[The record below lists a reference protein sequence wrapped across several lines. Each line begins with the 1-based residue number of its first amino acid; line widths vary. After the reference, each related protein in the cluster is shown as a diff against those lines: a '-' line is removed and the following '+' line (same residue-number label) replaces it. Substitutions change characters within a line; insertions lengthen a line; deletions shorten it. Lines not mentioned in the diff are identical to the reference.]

1 MINRRQERGEG
12 GRPGNVRERMRAGEE
27 DNIMRMII
35 KITMKRSEK
44 R

>member
-1 MINRRQERGEG
+1 MIIGGMTEEG

-35 KITMKRSEK
+35 KITMKR
-44 R
+44 